1 MDLRLIQR
9 YSRAEIACA
18 YFGLTLGVYL
28 LFSPMHFLTTPDE
41 QINLRTTLSLI
52 EGQRGAIPSFPAG
65 FASKTGIDGKEYA
78 QYGLGL
84 PIAAAPWIALG
95 RMIYPGEEVDF
106 TAWMQQPRGTME
118 DQVPDIVDP
127 DGYLFLKAWAS
138 LFTIIVSALTVAV
151 FVDLLSLLG
160 AGRSW
165 VHICGLLY
173 AFATYQWQ
181 HGRTFF
187 TEPLTALCLLAAFWA
202 LFQAHKNGLWKWY
215 LLAGFC
221 WAYGV
226 FTRPDTLVTGLAA
239 AWLLV
244 IDPDKKESPIQID
257 WARILAFAAPWLA
270 FGAVVLLYN
279 QYRFDS
285 LFSTGY
291 EDQTEGVHFTT
302 PVLVGLHGFFF
313 TPGRSLFLY
322 SPPLLLALF
331 GLAGFWKRDRWLAG
345 GVYLLVGSYLVVM
358 SMWQNWAGGFDW
370 GPRHI
375 FQITPFVMLIGA
387 AGLNDGAWFDA
398 RWKRA
403 LLLMLGL
410 LGVWMQLL
418 GLMADPVE
426 AIRNFLERYPEIQVA
441 PGMPLA
447 SMLLQF
453 NVYLPQFSSPV
464 LHWNA
469 IWQGSA
475 SSLWPVVFENEAYR
489 TACMRV
495 AFIVIPAL
503 LITCL
508 LAYRNRIHS
517 AQGND

>member
-1 MDLRLIQR
+1 MTNIPSARRRIVF
-9 YSRAEIACA
+9 AF
-18 YFGLTLGVYL
+18 FGATLSVYL
-28 LFSPMHFLTTPDE
+28 LFLPGHFLTTPDE
-41 QINLRTTLSLI
+41 QINLRTTLSLL
-52 EGQRGAIPSFPAG
+52 EGQRGAIPAFPAG
-65 FASKTGIDGKEYA
+65 FASKRGIDGKEYA

-84 PIAAAPWIALG
+84 PVAAASWMALG
-95 RMIYPGEEVDF
+95 RMLYPGEELDF
-106 TAWMQQPRGTME
+106 AAWMQQPPGTME
-118 DQVPDIVDP
+118 DQIPDIVDP
-127 DGYLFLKAWAS
+127 DGYFFLKIWAS
-138 LFTIIVSALTVAV
+138 VFTILISALTVV
-151 FVDLLSLLG
+151 VLVDLLLLVG
-160 AGRSW
+160 VQTQW
-165 VHICGLLY
+165 TIICGLLY
-173 AFATYQWQ
+173 AFGTYQWQ

-202 LFQAHKNGLWKWY
+202 LFQARQNGLWKWY

-239 AWLLV
+239 LWLLL

-257 WARILAFAAPWLA
+257 WTRIIAFAAPWA
-270 FGAVVLLYN
+270 VFGLVVLLYN

-285 LFSTGY
+285 FFSTGY
-291 EDQTEGVHFTT
+291 EDQSEGVHFTT

-322 SPPLLLALF
+322 SPPLLFALF
-331 GLAGFWKRDRWLAG
+331 GLVPFWKRDRWLAG

-387 AGLNDGAWFDA
+387 AGLNDGAWFNTK
-398 RWKRA
+398 WKSAA
-403 LLLMLGL
+403 LIALGAFA
-410 LGVWMQLL
+410 VVIQLL
-418 GLMADPVE
+418 GIAIDPVE
-426 AIRNFLERYPEIQVA
+426 TIRTFLMRYPEIQVA

-469 IWQGSA
+469 IWNGQA
-475 SSLWPVVFENEAYR
+475 SSLWPIILQNELYMA
-489 TACMRV
+489 ACIRAAFV
-495 AFIVIPAL
+495 AVAAL
-503 LITCL
+503 LIAGI
-508 LAYRNRIHS
+508 LAFRANRKN
-517 AQGND
+517 A